1 MLSNLAAEPDSSL
14 VVLAAC
20 DHGRMG
26 GTSGAE
32 TLGSVLKSA
41 RTARG
46 LSLRAVEGRTAIK
59 SGHLSQIETGVIV
72 RPDLALLWEL
82 ADLYELEFDRLLAL
96 AGVAVPAARSDLAR
110 QRMTVALRALR
121 DLGPEEQED
130 VLSYIAALKARRD
143 RG

>member
-1 MLSNLAAEPDSSL
+1 MLSNLAAGPDGSL

-20 DHGRMG
+20 DHDRMG
-26 GTSGAE
+26 GSQGAD

-41 RTARG
+41 RTSRG

-59 SGHLSQIETGVIV
+59 SGHLSQIETGAIA
-72 RPDLALLWEL
+72 RPDLAILWDL
-82 ADLYELEFDRLLAL
+82 AELYELDFDRLLGL
-96 AGVAVPAARSDLAR
+96 AGVGSPAEPSGLAR

-121 DLGPEEQED
+121 ELGPEEQED
-130 VLSYIAALKARRD
+130 VLSYIAALRARRE